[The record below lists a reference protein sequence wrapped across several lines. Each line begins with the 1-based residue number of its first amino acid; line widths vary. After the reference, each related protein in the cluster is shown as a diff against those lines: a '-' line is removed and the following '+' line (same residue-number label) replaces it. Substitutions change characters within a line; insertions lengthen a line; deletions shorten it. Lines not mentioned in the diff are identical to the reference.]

1 MKGAIVKYDA
11 PETLHH
17 DVAQGVCDRVMHRPH
32 NVEGA
37 FLSLGRS
44 LNGVAV
50 SGRQGSG
57 YRRQRILA
65 LTAHAGVGV
74 APRRGM
80 VRFPTPFSDRG
91 VLQEEHRGYLITE
104 FVS

>member
-11 PETLHH
+11 PETLHR

-50 SGRQGSG
+50 C
-57 YRRQRILA
+57 QRILA